1 MDNAERSAETM
12 PRPRALALLAILAVA
27 GQKGVSREQLLG
39 VLWPESDPDHAR
51 HALSQTLYSLRR
63 DLNAQVV
70 LATPD
75 LRLDRERVTSDA
87 GSFRDAVSQGCW
99 RDAAALYAGPFLDGF
114 YLADAPEF
122 ERWVEIERAA
132 FNVDALRAIETAATE
147 DAAAGQS
154 ERSLDGW
161 RRLARFDPINGRVA
175 ASLMEM
181 LLARGERAA
190 ALAHGKSH
198 IELLRREL
206 DTEPDAAIA
215 QLMVRLRAVNGA
227 APPATMVR
235 DAHVAAPSA
244 PVVPIAMGVG
254 LPPSARRAHHAA
266 GVVVAIAVV
275 ALTVAFAWRFTTTR
289 RASAQRALIVPE
301 LASRL
306 YDDGLRAFNQ
316 LDSHAANRLFHAA
329 IREDSMFAMA
339 TYYAWRSAVL
349 VNAVDQDSLADRAVA
364 LAPRA
369 SDRDRLLI
377 LTHVGRSRLDP
388 RAVDTADTL
397 AIRYPNDPEALNRAA
412 DATNDLSRSV
422 ALLHRSIALD
432 SAAGKSPSLICRIC
446 EALNLLATRYEWAD
460 SAAAAERALK
470 RWTAL
475 RPDDSAP
482 WLQLADHLIGVG
494 KRADAKLAQQHG
506 ESLGGKSLPWREL
519 IWDLRTDNVD
529 AVGPRCRV
537 GLAGGNAEQYETYRW
552 YCVIG
557 LRMQG
562 RYRDALRLARDGQTP
577 EVGTVRR
584 GIPPDSI
591 HAAILDMEMGRPL
604 VAATAFAAMGALG
617 ADSMRLGEGQRARAN
632 AWRLTLAATALV
644 AGYDTVHPRAMVD
657 SIEAVGRRSLYGRDP
672 LLHHFIRG
680 LLLAS
685 SQQQA
690 PALDQFQAAV
700 FSPTNGYTRINYETA
715 KTLLALNRPAEAI
728 PVLRAALHGG
738 IEGSGLYLTRTE
750 IHELLAQAFD
760 AADQRDS
767 AGVHYANVERAWRG
781 SDSMLQPRYDAAR
794 QWLLRAGRVRR

>member
-1 MDNAERSAETM
+1 M
-12 PRPRALALLAILAVA
+12 
-27 GQKGVSREQLLG
+27 
-39 VLWPESDPDHAR
+39 
-51 HALSQTLYSLRR
+51 
-63 DLNAQVV
+63 
-70 LATPD
+70 
-75 LRLDRERVTSDA
+75 
-87 GSFRDAVSQGCW
+87 
-99 RDAAALYAGPFLDGF
+99 
-114 YLADAPEF
+114 
-122 ERWVEIERAA
+122 
-132 FNVDALRAIETAATE
+132 
-147 DAAAGQS
+147 
-154 ERSLDGW
+154 
-161 RRLARFDPINGRVA
+161 
-175 ASLMEM
+175 
-181 LLARGERAA
+181 
-190 ALAHGKSH
+190 
-198 IELLRREL
+198 
-206 DTEPDAAIA
+206 
-215 QLMVRLRAVNGA
+215 
-227 APPATMVR
+227 
-235 DAHVAAPSA
+235 
-244 PVVPIAMGVG
+244 
-254 LPPSARRAHHAA
+254 
-266 GVVVAIAVV
+266 
-275 ALTVAFAWRFTTTR
+275 
-289 RASAQRALIVPE
+289 
-301 LASRL
+301 
-306 YDDGLRAFNQ
+306 
-316 LDSHAANRLFHAA
+316 
-329 IREDSMFAMA
+329 
-339 TYYAWRSAVL
+339 
-349 VNAVDQDSLADRAVA
+349 
-364 LAPRA
+364 
-369 SDRDRLLI
+369 LI

-760 AADQRDS
+760 AAGQRDS
-767 AGVHYANVERAWRG
+767 AAVHYANVERAWRG
-781 SDSMLQPRYDAAR
+781 SDSILQPRYDAAR